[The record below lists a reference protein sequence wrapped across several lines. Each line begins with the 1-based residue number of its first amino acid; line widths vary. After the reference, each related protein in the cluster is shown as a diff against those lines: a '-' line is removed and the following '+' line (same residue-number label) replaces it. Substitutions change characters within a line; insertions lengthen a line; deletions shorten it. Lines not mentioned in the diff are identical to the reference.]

1 MDTAKLYYE
10 NAFLQDFTAT
20 VESCEAVKGGFAVT
34 LDRTAF
40 YPEGGGQPADHGTL
54 GDARV
59 LDVHE
64 KNGVVTHLCDRA
76 LSVGAAVDGRID
88 WARRFDHM
96 QQHSGEHIVSG
107 MLCSA
112 FHCDNVGFH
121 MGADVVTI
129 DYNADIPWA
138 QVLEI
143 ERCANAYIWEDHP
156 VEIRYP
162 SPEELAALPYRS
174 KKELTG
180 AVRITAFPGADMCA
194 CCGTHVLRSG
204 QVGLVKFIGWQKFRD
219 GVRLE
224 LLCGRRAADYLS
236 ACWEQA
242 RQTGQALS
250 VKPEAS
256 FAAVTRLQG
265 ELLSAKER
273 AAALEEQSFAHTAAE
288 YAGKGD
294 TLLIT
299 APLEGDGV
307 RRLCDAVP
315 RQVRR
320 VRRDGRRVPLRRHPR
335 RAGHPPAGK
344 GHERRPPRQRRR
356 ARRLR
361 TGQCRLH
368 RRGDTRLLRPA
379 VTAVRFRFSALFTQK
394 LPPKCVETPHSGGFL
409 FRTPMIQ

>member
-1 MDTAKLYYE
+1 MDTVKLYYE

-20 VESCEAVKGGFAVT
+20 VASCEAVKGGFAVT

-64 KNGVVTHLCDRA
+64 KSGVVTHLCDRA

-88 WARRFDHM
+88 WTRRFDHM

-143 ERCANAYIWEDHP
+143 ERRANAYIWEDHP

-162 SPEELAALPYRS
+162 SPEELASLPYRS

-307 RRLCDAVP
+307 RRLCDAVAQTCLGRCAVFAGTDGAYRYAVIHAGQDIRP
-315 RQVRR
+315 LVKDMNDALHGRGGG
-320 VRRDGRRVPLRRHPR
+320 RDGFAQGSAACTAAEIH
-335 RAGHPPAGK
+335 AFF
-344 GHERRPPRQRRR
+344 
-356 ARRLR
+356 ARR
-361 TGQCRLH
+361 
-368 RRGDTRLLRPA
+368 
-379 VTAVRFRFSALFTQK
+379 
-394 LPPKCVETPHSGGFL
+394 
-409 FRTPMIQ
+409 